1 VRSRPAS
8 TLRSAPAAFQRPA
21 PITRWCN
28 PSAGVCLTRHHRG
41 FIYIHPSALPQP
53 VIPGW
58 NGSPWASTSGFAPRS
73 CPRRTPRRGQA
84 VHTGLGPT
92 PSTSVEPPW
101 RLPLNSS
108 DLASQVLEG
117 NSAWPLNSPGL
128 LRSAPASDYK
138 TGSTFGTKWHRR
150 PPDGHHPRFSRPRAG
165 PQGPGMTTNGA
176 GTPSCDLT
184 AKPPPAPQQPGYTH
198 RHQAA
203 DQDIR
208 RTLTGVARRRTASRC
223 GSWSS
228 P

>member
-108 DLASQVLEG
+108 DLASQVLVAT
-117 NSAWPLNSPGL
+117 SLDSCARPPRPTTKRAQ
-128 LRSAPASDYK
+128 RSAPSGIDVLR
-138 TGSTFGTKWHRR
+138 TGTTHDF
-150 PPDGHHPRFSRPRAG
+150 PDLGRDRK
-165 PQGPGMTTNGA
+165 GPG
-176 GTPSCDLT
+176 
-184 AKPPPAPQQPGYTH
+184 
-198 RHQAA
+198 
-203 DQDIR
+203 
-208 RTLTGVARRRTASRC
+208 
-223 GSWSS
+223 
-228 P
+228 